1 MGQGAVSKSRYWHKH
16 KSLCAII
23 MESLVKLE
31 LQLPFYSWTLDP
43 RHDYQLEEIPFN
55 GKSFSFKNLGADESR
70 SIMQVQVSWQ
80 TEFDNISNSETEK
93 IQLVEKG
100 IDFLNY
106 LIYHSRTLDPDS
118 KHMTFVSPRSVPCV
132 KLAIGEAITET
143 IELTDNPPRE
153 FLDLISYADHFPESY
168 DAFTDLLRDDEL
180 GVLDFNLIVDAYH
193 AIYESRYSELVI
205 NCLTAI
211 ESRTFPLLTK
221 WMTNC
226 FLNKSEKNAENNLI
240 EVTFSSKME
249 ILFGS
254 IYPKALHEKSK
265 LLEDLKGINKLRN
278 EIIHRG
284 KRATKLEAKKCL
296 KVTSEFLMIVIFD
309 NMESDE

>member
-1 MGQGAVSKSRYWHKH
+1 
-16 KSLCAII
+16 

-31 LQLPFYSWTLDP
+31 IQLPFYSWTLNP
-43 RHDYQLEEIPFN
+43 RHDYQLEEIPFK
-55 GKSFSFKNLGADESR
+55 GKLFSFKYLQSDETK
-70 SIMQVQVSWQ
+70 SIMQIQVSWQ
-80 TEFDNISNSETEK
+80 TELDHTSNSETDK

-106 LIYHSRTLDPDS
+106 LIYHSRTLDQDS
-118 KHMTFVSPRSVPCV
+118 KRITFVSPRSVPYV
-132 KLAIGEAITET
+132 KLAIGDTKTEA
-143 IELTDNPPRE
+143 IELTDNPPQE

-168 DAFTDLLRDDEL
+168 DTFTDLMRDDEL

-193 AIYESRYSELVI
+193 AIYESRYSESII

-221 WMTNC
+221 WMSNC

-240 EVTFSSKME
+240 EMPFGSKME

-254 IYPKALHEKSK
+254 IYPKALKEKFK
-265 LLEDLKGINKLRN
+265 LLEDLKGVNRLRN
-278 EIIHRG
+278 EIIHKG